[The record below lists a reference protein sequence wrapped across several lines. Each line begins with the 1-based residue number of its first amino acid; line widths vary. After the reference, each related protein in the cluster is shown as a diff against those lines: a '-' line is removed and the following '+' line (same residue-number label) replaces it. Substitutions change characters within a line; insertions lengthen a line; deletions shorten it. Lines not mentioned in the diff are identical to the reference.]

1 MSAIDILEKAKA
13 LAPEKW
19 LPHHLLGLPGEPCC
33 ILGLVGYATFGDDWK
48 PSYTSL
54 ELNPD
59 ARVAVEYL
67 AAVSSSTSGEGDQ
80 EKVYLHNDTCLRTV
94 KQVQSFI
101 DQAIWNARG

>member
-33 ILGLVGYATFGDDWK
+33 ILGLVGYAAFGDDWK
-48 PSYTSL
+48 PSYGSL

-67 AAVSSSTSGEGDQ
+67 AAVSSSTSGEDDQ
-80 EKVYLHNDTCLRTV
+80 EKVYLHNDTYLRTV